1 VKRSLT
7 LALAGAALAAGLAG
21 PAQARNPH
29 CAGGIQYVSQAMNDK
44 NRGNLED
51 YQREINKAVQQLT
64 QCVSEDPADLEA
76 LGYLGWA
83 YAEVD
88 SSKLAGEVFDKA
100 IAGLKTKGDPKKVDW
115 AVTNRESY
123 WATAFNDGIAKIN
136 AAQNAYPDYA
146 RKPANDADVTLKE
159 EARKNYE
166 QAIKSLT
173 RAGNLKPGDAKTLRN
188 LGSVYAFMGEFPQAE
203 SIFREGLRAAPGD
216 TMLEQSAKSARVNY
230 ANQLIDQKK
239 FDEAITYFGD
249 LIKAD
254 PNNAD
259 LHLGL
264 ADAIF
269 KRAGSKQGDA
279 RKPDFKAAGDE
290 YAAAAKLKPADADL
304 SFNAALAY
312 QNAGEP
318 KLAEPLWRTTL
329 KLRPDDVDAMSA
341 LGSALADL
349 QRYDEAVQVLWGG
362 VAKEPKNKILHRQLG
377 AVYTKAGNNPKSTE
391 ELMVYL
397 ALDKGTPAADPAAA
411 TKGAK
416 AGTDRAKTL
425 ASSGTPD
432 EVIPWEVQGEKVES
446 WFYWSKK
453 QAWHFKGDAI
463 YGRSDWSAPALKSA
477 GPPAGTA
484 KK

>member
-1 VKRSLT
+1 MKRSL
-7 LALAGAALAAGLAG
+7 ALAVAALAAGLAG
-21 PAQARNPH
+21 QAQARNPH

-51 YQREINKAVQQLT
+51 YQREISKAVQQLT
-64 QCVSEDPADLEA
+64 QCASEDPADLEA

-88 SSKLAGEVFDKA
+88 SSKLAGEIFEKA

-136 AAQNAYPDYA
+136 AAQNAYPDYT
-146 RKPANDADVTLKE
+146 RKPQSDADATLKE
-159 EARKNYE
+159 EARKNYD
-166 QAIKSLT
+166 QAVRSLT
-173 RAGNLKPGDAKTLRN
+173 RAANLKPGDAKTMRN
-188 LGSVYAFMGEFPQAE
+188 LGQVYAFMGDFPRAE
-203 SIFREGLRAAPGD
+203 SIFREGLKSAPGD
-216 TMLEQSAKSARVNY
+216 TMLEQSVKTARVNY
-230 ANQLIDQKK
+230 ATQLIDQKK
-239 FDEAITYFGD
+239 FDEAIGFFTE

-254 PNNAD
+254 ASNAD

-264 ADAIF
+264 ADATF
-269 KRAGSKQGDA
+269 KRAGAKEGDA

-304 SFNAALAY
+304 PFNAALAY

-318 KLAEPLWRTTL
+318 KLAEPMWRATL
-329 KLRPDDVDAMSA
+329 KLRSDDVDAMSA
-341 LGSALADL
+341 LGSTLADL
-349 QRYDEAVQVLWGG
+349 QRYDEAVRVLWEA
-362 VAKEPKNKILHRQLG
+362 VAKQPKNKILHRQLG

-397 ALDKGTPAADPAAA
+397 ALQNGTPAADPAVAA
-411 TKGAK
+411 KGAK

-425 ASSGTPD
+425 ASSGPPE
-432 EVIPWEVQGEKVES
+432 EVIPWEIQGEKVES

-463 YGRSDWSAPALKSA
+463 YGRSDWSAPALKS